1 MKLTLKRTFNN
12 GKYTIGHLYNG
23 STYICD
29 TIEDVD
35 RDLSSDDS
43 VDAIKAKKVY
53 SQTAIPRG
61 TYEVTLNVVSPKF
74 YNRPYYKA
82 FCKGYMPRLLNV
94 KGFEGILIH
103 RGTTERDS
111 AGCIIVG
118 YNKVKGQVVNSTEAF
133 EKLYN
138 LMKIAQLKG
147 EKITIEIQKLWK

>member
-138 LMKIAQLKG
+138 LMKIAKLKG